1 MMLFNSGGTLYSVTT
16 CDFAFSDLVRR
27 PTEVAHAAD
36 SHRRVVLHRRGAPDL
51 ELARADWREGELAQA
66 DAFARLLANL
76 LTHVPIDE
84 VPEVIVHALPWTR
97 YLSDGGRLE
106 FVTTLPSV
114 LDACVS
120 METLAPLDVFLSE
133 WRDTAAAQADPVL
146 SEILSKPIEMPLDT
160 PVTM

>member
-1 MMLFNSGGTLYSVTT
+1 MVFVTT

-27 PTEVAHAAD
+27 PTEVANAAD

-51 ELARADWREGELAQA
+51 ELSRADWREGELAQA

-76 LTHVPIDE
+76 LTHVPKDE
-84 VPEVIVHALPWTR
+84 ASDVIASALPWTR
-97 YLSDGGRLE
+97 YLSEAGRLQ
-106 FVTTLPSV
+106 FATTLPSI

-146 SEILSKPIEMPLDT
+146 SEVLSKPIEMPLDT
-160 PVTM
+160 PVSM

>member
-1 MMLFNSGGTLYSVTT
+1 MTT

-27 PTEVAHAAD
+27 PTEVANAAD
-36 SHRRVVLHRRGAPDL
+36 SHRRVLLHRRGAPDL
-51 ELARADWREGELAQA
+51 ELSRADWREGELAQA

-76 LTHVPIDE
+76 LIHVPNGEISD
-84 VPEVIVHALPWTR
+84 VIVSALPWTR
-97 YLSDGGRLE
+97 YLSDRGRLE
-106 FVTTLPSV
+106 FVATLPSI

-146 SEILSKPIEMPLDT
+146 SEILAKPIEMPLDT
-160 PVTM
+160 PVSM